1 MNNENS
7 LDEIEPID
15 LYQGVIGEDQFSFSS
30 LFFAVFPGLHSV
42 GFLQ

>member
-1 MNNENS
+1 MKTENL

-15 LYQGVIGEDQFSFSS
+15 LYQCVMGEDQFSFSS
-30 LFFAVFPGLHSV
+30 LFFSVLPGLHSM